1 MNDQER
7 KDFLETSMPVIA
19 VIGDEQVVLA
29 QKQFSSGSVG
39 WHGNS
44 KITVHGCRVQ
54 VNLILTVVG
63 SKPVTKTEQEDTMVL
78 NRMGA
83 LLGRPEHPNGSSDG
97 KPAPRK
103 PKSR

>member
-7 KDFLETSMPVIA
+7 KDFLETSMPVVA
-19 VIGDEQVVLA
+19 LIGDEQVVLA
-29 QKQFSSGSVG
+29 QKQFASGSVG

-63 SKPVTKTEQEDTMVL
+63 SKPFTKTEQKDTSVL
-78 NRMGA
+78 NRMDA
-83 LLGRPEHPNGSSDG
+83 LLERPEHPNGSSGG
-97 KPAPRK
+97 KQDPKR